1 MCVQPVLLV
10 GLDGVGKSDCVV
22 ALAALLGK
30 ALERVCI
37 TGETDSAELVG
48 QLSPATLKWADGPV
62 TKAIRSQAWC
72 LLDNLDAADAVVM
85 VRGGSRAAAGRS
97 VLSNLAGSRVCCMC
111 GACVVHVWCMW
122 C

>member
-1 MCVQPVLLV
+1 MLTFLQRVFVLHRAQPVLLV

-85 VRGGSRAAAGRS
+85 VRA
-97 VLSNLAGSRVCCMC
+97 RVFGCWPFRF
-111 GACVVHVWCMW
+111 GPAYLHVG
-122 C
+122 

>member
-1 MCVQPVLLV
+1 MCLCCICAQPVLLV

-85 VRGGSRAAAGRS
+85 VRARVWLLPF
-97 VLSNLAGSRVCCMC
+97 VLVPFTCVWGD
-111 GACVVHVWCMW
+111 CVVLKR
-122 C
+122 